1 MTLPARLVSAVLGG
15 ICLTLAFPGYG
26 IWPLAPVG
34 VAFAAIATMGARA
47 RVGWTVGMVTGLVF
61 FVPTLSWA
69 GTDFLGVIPWLGLSV
84 LQSLYFGFQG
94 WLSGLLSR
102 RVGWI
107 AALGIAL
114 AWVVQEAL
122 RGRTPYG
129 GFPWVRLA
137 FSQAD
142 SPLGHLA
149 AVGGAPLVT
158 FVTALVGALLAV
170 GARTAYPA
178 WRKRRQPATGLPDAT
193 PDPAARIALR
203 RYAVPALLLV
213 GAGLLVPLP
222 VDGPSARVLAIQGNV
237 PRPGLDFNAE
247 RRAVLDNHARETLA
261 ALTRRD
267 AAGAPP
273 LDLVVWPENASDID
287 PVQNLDA
294 GGVIQTAVQRAGV
307 PIVLGALF
315 ERPDEIANVSVV
327 YRPEVGITD
336 TYVKQHPVPF
346 AEYIPHREFYRRL
359 SASVDLLRVG
369 MATGP
374 GPALFEMQ
382 RPGGPRIL
390 AGPSICFE
398 VAYDDLVRANVDEGS
413 TLLLVQTNNATFGYS
428 NESVQQLAISRIRAI
443 EHGRSVVHVS
453 TVGVSALIRPD
464 GSLISPTAL
473 FTSAAL
479 DADLPLRGSRTL
491 ATMVGAAPEYW
502 GGAAALLLLARSLWG
517 RRSGK
522 EIPLS

>member
-193 PDPAARIALR
+193 PDPAARMAPL
-203 RYAVPALLLV
+203 RYAVPAVLLV

-222 VDGPSARVLAIQGNV
+222 LDGPSARVLAIQGNV

-261 ALTRRD
+261 AVTRRD

-294 GGVIQTAVQRAGV
+294 GGVIQTTVQRAGV
-307 PIVLGALF
+307 PIILGALF

-327 YRPEVGITD
+327 YRPDVGITD

-346 AEYIPHREFYRRL
+346 AEYIPHRDFYRRL

-374 GPALFEMQ
+374 GPALFEIE

-398 VAYDDLVRANVDEGS
+398 VAYDDLARTNVDEGS
-413 TLLLVQTNNATFGYS
+413 TLLLVQTNNATFGFS
-428 NESVQQLAISRIRAI
+428 HESVQQLAISRIRAI
-443 EHGRSVVHVS
+443 EHGRAVVHVS

-479 DADLPLRGSRTL
+479 DADLPLRESRTL

-502 GGAAALLLLARSLWG
+502 GCAAALLLLARALWA